1 MLTKVSVRCNISKLT
16 DGGNAPEG
24 GGRTLKTEQCRMD
37 HPKMNSS
44 QMCGLCL
51 THRPNNF
58 FYRTDF
64 GAMNGSVKSIHF
76 MESLILAQDERWRR
90 A

>member
-51 THRPNNF
+51 THEPNNF

-64 GAMNGSVKSIHF
+64 GAMNGSVKSYT
-76 MESLILAQDERWRR
+76 SWRV
-90 A
+90 